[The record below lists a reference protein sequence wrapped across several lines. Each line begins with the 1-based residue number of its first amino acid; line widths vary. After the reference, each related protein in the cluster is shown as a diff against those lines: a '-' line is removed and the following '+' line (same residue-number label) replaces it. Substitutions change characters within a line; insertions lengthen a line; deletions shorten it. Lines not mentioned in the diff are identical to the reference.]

1 MVSTSRK
8 KFVNKR
14 LLFPIDRHSDP
25 ISQNKG
31 FVKEIRFHYT
41 EKLLSAAGIS
51 KKLVKNS
58 FQ

>member
-14 LLFPIDRHSDP
+14 LLFPIDRKSDP
-25 ISQNKG
+25 IIQNKG

-51 KKLVKNS
+51 NKLV
-58 FQ
+58 